1 MKRIFYTFLITF
13 FIGLSANAQAENKA
27 NEDLERAKPFLLNGD
42 CNSTGISWVKSAL
55 KRDSNNVEAQ
65 ELLNKCNDSKYDNAI
80 SILKENPTDFKAI
93 RELEKLVELDKYNT
107 EETNFLLAKSL
118 LEKNGANHYV
128 HTYITKAISFN
139 QNNNEYRWIRT
150 RCNLTSSSNG
160 DDFSQAISDLTL
172 MTENGA
178 ESAKVYAN
186 LGLAHQEL
194 ADYTYRYEKAEKNDS
209 FTDDNSKY
217 IKEQTKIYNKAIT
230 NYKDSIKAFRKS
242 IEIGYE
248 NTSKL
253 EYKIKDCESY
263 IVEVQS
269 KIDNLK

>member
-1 MKRIFYTFLITF
+1 MKRIFYTFLITLL
-13 FIGLSANAQAENKA
+13 IGLSANAQSENKA
-27 NEDLERAKPFLLNGD
+27 KEDLERAKPFLLKDD

-55 KRDSNNVEAQ
+55 KRDSNNIEAQ
-65 ELLNKCNDSKYDNAI
+65 ELLNKCTDSRYDSAI

-93 RELEKLVELDKYNT
+93 GELEKLVELDRYNT

-139 QNNNEYRWIRT
+139 PNNNEYRWIRT
-150 RCNLTSSSNG
+150 RCNLTSSSTG
-160 DDFSQAISDLTL
+160 EDFTQAITDLTF

-186 LGLAHQEL
+186 LGLANQEL
-194 ADYTYRYEKAEKNDS
+194 ADYIYRYEKAEKNDS
-209 FTDDNSKY
+209 YTDDNSKY
-217 IKEQTKIYNKAIT
+217 IKEQTEIYNKAIT
-230 NYKDSIKAFRKS
+230 NYKDAIKAFRKS
-242 IEIGYE
+242 IESGYE
-248 NTSKL
+248 NASKL
-253 EYKIKDCESY
+253 EYRIKDCESY
-263 IVEVQS
+263 IAELQT